1 MFSRLATLVLL
12 SLFSFPLIADEARER
27 LDYFFKSVGSM
38 TAEFSQEVRDED
50 GQLIREAS
58 GSFVLLRP
66 GRFRWDYT
74 LPNAQSIISDGQY
87 LWIYDK
93 DLAQVTVKELGKAL
107 GASPI
112 MLLSEPR
119 RVDEDFIVLGSREA
133 DGVAWLE
140 LSPKLQDTDFLKL
153 EIGLNNQ
160 AIKEMVLY
168 DQFGQRTQISFDQLQ
183 INPRVPESRFN
194 FNIPP
199 GVDVIGLDRP

>member
-1 MFSRLATLVLL
+1 MFYRFATLLLL
-12 SLFSFPLIADEARER
+12 SLFPFSLMADEARER
-27 LDYFFKSVGSM
+27 LNYFFKSVESM
-38 TAEFSQEVRDED
+38 TAEFIQEVRDED

-74 LPNAQSIISDGQY
+74 VPNAQSIISDGQY

-140 LSPKLQDTDFLKL
+140 LSPKLQDTDFRKL

-168 DQFGQRTQISFDQLQ
+168 DQFGQRTQISFEQVL
-183 INPRVPESRFN
+183 INPRVTDSRFN

>member
-1 MFSRLATLVLL
+1 MFYRFATLVLL
-12 SLFSFPLIADEARER
+12 MLFPFSLLADEARER
-27 LDYFFKSVGSM
+27 LNYFFKSVESM

-74 LPNAQSIISDGQY
+74 VPNAQSIISDGQY

-133 DGVAWLE
+133 DGIAWLE
-140 LSPKLQDTDFLKL
+140 LSPKLQDTDFRKL

-168 DQFGQRTQISFDQLQ
+168 DQFGQRTQISFEQVM
-183 INPRVPESRFN
+183 INPRVLQSRFN